1 MKHYLYGKKM
11 FIIDLI
17 LVSIWS
23 FFFSRYSSPGLMLL
37 VLIRIALCFELHR
50 KSPWTLVSAT
60 GFMLAYICAENF
72 SKPFERMFYSFFC
85 AIGGSKLMVDIFS
98 KLFEWGLEA
107 WIGTI
112 SALWFVWLA
121 VLPIVV
127 GIRLRNIGKIHWT
140 RKWIWIYLVPF
151 VGLCTWAM
159 FDEGPVGGILLGL
172 IISLLPVIYWCI
184 YERKGRSLIQ
194 TLINQKEFQ
203 WYVAYVVFMLFAVTI
218 GLKDISSLKLF
229 GLLTLP
235 PLFYIMLTRSLSS
248 GIVLTRIFVALSA
261 AGLCYWLTLDNGKT
275 ATIVLFIIAF
285 GLIAYSG
292 VILIVKTHKW
302 FYPLLL
308 VTTIPLVIIPS
319 ILGLNPYVVTDADY
333 TRPYLTNL
341 SVNQGVYVVEKY
353 AEIAEKGTPYYWC
366 MKHGLRDRYGLI
378 LPMEYD
384 KLKVIDGYGRYIM
397 TNYYLKY
404 GSGQSDQRYGIYDLY
419 KRMFVVNPDNLEVSE
434 LKRIDDKSY
443 KLINPEERYF
453 ATLYLPGEYRG
464 VYFPDAHV
472 EPHFAEGE
480 TSVAEFFERA
490 KNPNLDIDDYHW
502 KAMRQENPHAYKLLI
517 QMLDLSGEESSPT
530 TDLNYARAIREL
542 IDHDSYYKG
551 NIDKALNEVTKLS
564 ARITDSGTQSDINR
578 WTDYIRLISSIQAS
592 LAYDPILTSDDD
604 NEWLQEEYVAW
615 HNLVEVMAYYLDKLY
630 ANEGYLAVPEVKNN
644 RIIGWLDYRR
654 ECLDKEQE
662 ILSGNLIYSLPTS
675 LNDSIK
681 KNADF
686 EVFFSNYHSYSDPY
700 YYHPM
705 WNEIK
710 TAFDEWSF
718 ARIKFAEELDPHTAL
733 SYKEYSRQVVD
744 GMFSFIEGLDNPAFR
759 PALY

>member
-1 MKHYLYGKKM
+1 
-11 FIIDLI
+11 
-17 LVSIWS
+17 
-23 FFFSRYSSPGLMLL
+23 
-37 VLIRIALCFELHR
+37 
-50 KSPWTLVSAT
+50 
-60 GFMLAYICAENF
+60 
-72 SKPFERMFYSFFC
+72 
-85 AIGGSKLMVDIFS
+85 MVDIFS
-98 KLFEWGLEA
+98 EPFEWEMKG
-107 WIGTI
+107 WIGSI

-121 VLPIVV
+121 ILPIVV
-127 GIRLRNIGKIHWT
+127 GIRLRNIGKIQWT

-151 VGLCTWAM
+151 VGLCTWVM
-159 FDEGPVGGILLGL
+159 FDEGSVGGILLGL
-172 IISLLPVIYWCI
+172 ILSLLPVIDWCI

-194 TLINQKEFQ
+194 TIINQKEIL
-203 WYVAYVVFMLFAVTI
+203 WYLSYTVFMLFVVTI
-218 GLKDISSLKLF
+218 GLKDISSLKLV

-235 PLFYIMLTRSLSS
+235 SLFYILLTRSLNT
-248 GIVLTRIFVALSA
+248 GIVLTRICVALSA

-275 ATIVLFIIAF
+275 ATIVLLIIAF

-353 AEIAEKGTPYYWC
+353 AEIAEKGIPYYWC

-434 LKRIDDKSY
+434 LERIDDKSY

-480 TSVAEFFERA
+480 TSVAEFIERGQ
-490 KNPNLDIDDYHW
+490 NPELDIDNPYW
-502 KAMRQENPHAYKLLI
+502 KAMRKENPHAYKLLV
-517 QMLDLSGEESSPT
+517 QMVNLSGEDSSPMN
-530 TDLNYARAIREL
+530 DLNYARAIRE
-542 IDHDSYYKG
+542 IINKDIYYRG
-551 NIDKALNEVTKLS
+551 NVDKALEDVANLS
-564 ARITDSGTQSDINR
+564 ETITDSGSQADINT
-578 WTDYIRLISSIQAS
+578 WTDYLRLISCIRVIS
-592 LAYDPILTSDDD
+592 
-604 NEWLQEEYVAW
+604 V
-615 HNLVEVMAYYLDKLY
+615 H
-630 ANEGYLAVPEVKNN
+630 
-644 RIIGWLDYRR
+644 
-654 ECLDKEQE
+654 
-662 ILSGNLIYSLPTS
+662 
-675 LNDSIK
+675 
-681 KNADF
+681 
-686 EVFFSNYHSYSDPY
+686 
-700 YYHPM
+700 
-705 WNEIK
+705 
-710 TAFDEWSF
+710 
-718 ARIKFAEELDPHTAL
+718 
-733 SYKEYSRQVVD
+733 
-744 GMFSFIEGLDNPAFR
+744 
-759 PALY
+759 

>member
-1 MKHYLYGKKM
+1 MKRYLYGKKM

-17 LVSIWS
+17 LVSIWA

-37 VLIRIALCFELHR
+37 ILVRIVLSFEMHR
-50 KSPWTLVSAT
+50 KSPWTLVSAI
-60 GFMLAYICAENF
+60 GFMLAYICADNF

-85 AIGGSKLMVDIFS
+85 AIGESKLMVDIFS
-98 KLFEWGLEA
+98 KPFEWEMEA
-107 WIGTI
+107 WIGSI

-127 GIRLRNIGKIHWT
+127 GIRFRNIGKIQWT

-151 VGLCTWAM
+151 VGLCTWVM
-159 FDEGPVGGILLGL
+159 FDEGSVGGILLGL

-218 GLKDISSLKLF
+218 GLKDISSLKLV

-235 PLFYIMLTRSLSS
+235 SLFYIMLTRSLNS
-248 GIVLTRIFVALSA
+248 GIVLTRICMALSA

-275 ATIVLFIIAF
+275 VTIVLFIIAF

-308 VTTIPLVIIPS
+308 VTIIPLVIIPG

-341 SVNQGVYVVEKY
+341 SVKKGVYVIEKY
-353 AEIAEKGTPYYWC
+353 VEIAEKGTPYYWC

-384 KLKVIDGYGRYIM
+384 KLKVIDSYGRYIM

-434 LKRIDDKSY
+434 LERIDDKSY

-464 VYFPDAHV
+464 AYFPDAHV

-480 TSVAEFFERA
+480 TSVAEFLERA
-490 KNPNLDIDDYHW
+490 KNPDLDIDDYYW
-502 KAMRQENPHAYKLLI
+502 KAMRQENPHAYKLFI

-530 TDLNYARAIREL
+530 NDLNYARAIRE
-542 IDHDSYYKG
+542 IINKDIYYRG
-551 NIDKALNEVTKLS
+551 NVDKALEDVANLS
-564 ARITDSGTQSDINR
+564 ETITDSGSQADINT
-578 WTDYIRLISSIQAS
+578 WTDYLRLISCIRVSI
-592 LAYDPILTSDDD
+592 AYDSILTYADD
-604 NEWLQEEYVAW
+604 NEWVNKEYVAW
-615 HNLVEVMAYYLDKLY
+615 HNLMEVMAYYLDELY
-630 ANEGYLAVPEVKNN
+630 STETYRAVPEEKNN
-644 RIIGWLDYRR
+644 KITAWLDYRWSCIDT
-654 ECLDKEQE
+654 ENKILDNK
-662 ILSGNLIYSLPTS
+662 LIYSVSPAKA
-675 LNDSIK
+675 DSIK
-681 KNADF
+681 GKS
-686 EVFFSNYHSYSDPY
+686 EYKELFSKFHSYSDPY
-700 YYHPM
+700 YYNPM

-710 TAFDEWSF
+710 TAFDEWQFSR
-718 ARIKFAEELDPHTAL
+718 AKLAEQLEPHTAL
-733 SYKEYSRQVVD
+733 SYREYSSEVVD
-744 GMFSFIEGLDNPAFR
+744 SIFSFIKGLDHPCFR
-759 PALY
+759 PAL